1 MVTHNDQYNDE
12 SNQRRGNLVLT
23 LNPGQ
28 TFFLIHPENESFIG
42 FNLVSPHRTKLVFN
56 ATPRLIILRE
66 KLASHHVLEKF
77 READVSMTVDL
88 VESLLMVIHDENSSS
103 ETVGI
108 STSVKREGA
117 RFEIKI
123 VDANKSDR
131 ENKVGQA
138 VQPRAVT
145 I

>member
-12 SNQRRGNLVLT
+12 SNHRRGNLVLT
-23 LNPGQ
+23 VNPGQ

-42 FNLVSPHRTKLVFN
+42 FHLVSPHRTKLVLN

-66 KLASHHVLEKF
+66 KLASHDVLEKF

-108 STSVKREGA
+108 STSIKREHVK
-117 RFEIKI
+117 FEIKI
-123 VDANKSDR
+123 VDAQKSGR
-131 ENKVGQA
+131 ENRVGQA
-138 VQPRAVT
+138 VQPRVVT
-145 I
+145 T